1 MTVIVQIDKTG
12 TVKATNV
19 KDLSRDLLYKK
30 CGFRKSDGF
39 EKRTTWKVKIGA
51 ETHYVELWARDA
63 GKHNTENKYDFPP
76 PCDTALYFGT
86 CGLVGSDAAGEVLCD
101 LTVELWDKIYEKLFG
116 GFEDLGDEDE
126 EASDDELAS
135 VPKEMK
141 TKNGYLKDG
150 FVIDNSEEGESSGND
165 VSEDE
170 DEDGGDIVMELSS
183 DGGSDDDDA
192 EEEEDDEDD
201 EDESGSEL
209 GEEAYDYSSDEN

>member
-19 KDLSRDLLYKK
+19 KDLSRDQLYKK

-39 EKRTTWKVKIGA
+39 EKRTTWKVKIGG
-51 ETHYVELWARDA
+51 ETHYIELWARDA

-86 CGLVGSDAAGEVLCD
+86 CGLIGSDQEGEALCD
-101 LTVELWDKIYEKLFG
+101 LTVELWEKIYEKLFG
-116 GFEDLGDEDE
+116 GFEDIGDEDE
-126 EASDDELAS
+126 EPSDDELAS

-150 FVIDNSEEGESSGND
+150 FVIDNSEAEESSGD
-165 VSEDE
+165 DESEE
-170 DEDGGDIVMELSS
+170 EGGDDIIMELSS
-183 DGGSDDDDA
+183 GDGSDDDDLEA
-192 EEEEDDEDD
+192 EDDDDDDEDG
-201 EDESGSEL
+201 SGSEL